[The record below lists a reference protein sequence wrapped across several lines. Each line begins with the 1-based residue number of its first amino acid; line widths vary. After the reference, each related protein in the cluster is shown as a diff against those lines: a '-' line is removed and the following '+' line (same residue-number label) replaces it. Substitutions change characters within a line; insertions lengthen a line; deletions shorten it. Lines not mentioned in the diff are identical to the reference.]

1 MSIFKTHKLDQA
13 VANDYLQ
20 QNQPC
25 NRCNGSTQVEDLM
38 SFGARCRGCYEA
50 YLAEANP
57 PGWPNRKLTPDERA
71 VARHRGIQALE
82 QLRAM
87 RTDPK
92 AWARNLQQRE
102 EAGEVLTPIQSQAW
116 KEALKPRMDLEVTA

>member
-1 MSIFKTHKLDQA
+1 MSYAAMKRDQA
-13 VANDYLQ
+13 VADEYL
-20 QNQPC
+20 
-25 NRCNGSTQVEDLM
+25 STQMACSRCSRLVQTQELM
-38 SFGARCRGCYEA
+38 AHGRQCLDCYEA
-50 YLAEANP
+50 YVAEANP
-57 PGWPNRKLTPDERA
+57 PGWPNRRLTPDERA

-92 AWARNLQQRE
+92 AWARNLQSRE